1 MKHIINQPII
11 NQIFINMK
19 RIILGI
25 AVVMVAVLA
34 AGCTHSS
41 PKSIAKAYITALQK
55 GDAEKAADCFYYE
68 GTDEEQEQSRATMT
82 ALCQKGIQGME
93 KRQGIQSFSFGEV
106 EMDGETAIVHGVVKY
121 GDGTTDEDEKIATV
135 KKDGKWYIDSKK

>member
-1 MKHIINQPII
+1 
-11 NQIFINMK
+11 MK

-41 PKSIAKAYITALQK
+41 PKSIAKAYINALQK

-68 GTDEEQEQSRATMT
+68 GTDEEQEQSRATMVS
-82 ALCQKGIQGME
+82 LCQKGIQGIE
-93 KRQGIQSFSFGEV
+93 KHQGIKTYSIGDV
-106 EMDGETAIVHGVVKY
+106 EEEGDKAIVHGVVKY
-121 GDGTTDEDEKIATV
+121 GDGTSDEDEKIATV